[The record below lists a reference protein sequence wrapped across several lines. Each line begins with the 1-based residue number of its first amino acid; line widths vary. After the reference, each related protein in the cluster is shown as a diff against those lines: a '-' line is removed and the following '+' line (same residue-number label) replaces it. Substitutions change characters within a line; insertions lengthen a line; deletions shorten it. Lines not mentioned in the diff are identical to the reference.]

1 MFFQQAFKGRNHWKF
16 YLLVTGIVFVGYQI
30 GTLPLLMAL
39 WKKTE
44 DSPDLGQSDIEQF
57 ATNPDFTQFD
67 MNTNLGLTLM
77 LLMFVAALVV
87 FYFVFTPVHKREFRS
102 LTTPSSKIN
111 WSKIFFA
118 FFVWLG
124 LALSM
129 EMVSYF
135 FSPESYSI
143 QFQLNTFLPLL
154 ALCVLV
160 LPIQTSFEELFFRG
174 YLMQGFGTMKK
185 SQIMSLLIAGL
196 LGYIYYKWLG
206 DPFSRLIM
214 NTEILGSNN
223 GALRSIFIFLTAIG
237 ASMLTYSIFK
247 RILASDNERELNIKI
262 LPLIMTSILFGL
274 IHSANPEIE
283 KFGFG
288 IMQFYYISAGL
299 LLGIMTIMDD
309 GLELALGTHAA
320 TNFASA
326 VFVGYDGGALK
337 TESIFVSHA
346 LNTELMTV
354 LFVILGAVFLFILS
368 KKYNWGSFSKI
379 LDTISRPD
387 EDQLARKY
395 LKTDNSIIDNV

>member
-16 YLLVTGIVFVGYQI
+16 YVLVTIAVFAGYQI

-44 DSPDLGQSDIEQF
+44 DNPDLGQSDIEGF
-57 ATNPDFTQFD
+57 ATNPDFTLFD
-67 MNTNLGLTLM
+67 INSNLGLTLM
-77 LLMFVAALVV
+77 LLMFVAAFVV

-111 WSKIFFA
+111 WGKIFFA

-124 LALSM
+124 LSLSI

-135 FSPESYSI
+135 FNPESYSI
-143 QFQLNTFLPLL
+143 QFQLNTFIPLL
-154 ALCVLV
+154 VLCVLV

-185 SQIMSLLIAGL
+185 SEIISLLLSAL
-196 LGYIYYKWLG
+196 MSYIFFKWIGHQVLDKIFANDLFG
-206 DPFSRLIM
+206 QYDS
-214 NTEILGSNN
+214 
-223 GALRSIFIFLTAIG
+223 ALRSLLVFITGIAIG
-237 ASMLTYSIFK
+237 YIFYI
-247 RILASDNERELNIKI
+247 ILRNALSNNNEKQYNIK
-262 LPLIMTSILFGL
+262 LFPLIMTSLLFGL

-346 LNTELMTV
+346 LNTELMTG
-354 LFVILGAVFLFILS
+354 LFLLLGAIFLFILS
-368 KKYNWGSFSKI
+368 KKYNWPSFSKLLEI
-379 LDTISRPD
+379 IKRPD

-395 LKTDNSIIDNV
+395 LNKDNQL